1 MTKEKWDAL
10 IESGGEQIEH
20 LAMRVFDEDELL
32 QERIA
37 ELTFNMWEELMK
49 KPPRSPDSLAADVFY
64 IVCKMTGNR
73 VSVANMKIYTDMV
86 YGKPLRVIPR
96 SKITKSK
103 WPVEEREK
111 AIILR
116 HLPDEEAYEDMVKE
130 W

>member
-1 MTKEKWDAL
+1 MTKEKWDSI
-10 IESGGEQIEH
+10 IEEGGINIEH
-20 LAMRVFDEDELL
+20 LSMRVFDEDGLL
-32 QERIA
+32 QEQIA
-37 ELTFNMWEELMK
+37 QLTFDIWSDLMK

-73 VSVANMKIYTDMV
+73 VSVANMKLYTDMV

-111 AIILR
+111 EIILR
-116 HLPDEEAYEDMVKE
+116 HLPDEEAYDDMVKE